1 MTRRSPG
8 RRWTPHRTLDVTV
21 PDVVRAPELAVL
33 ALLDQAL
40 RISAEALLAAQPAL
54 LGEPPS
60 WRVTSELL
68 AARRLLLCGA
78 RLARALLNYRSCVL
92 HAPDAE
98 DRGDHDRL
106 F

>member
-1 MTRRSPG
+1 MTRRAPG

-21 PDVVRAPELAVL
+21 PDVVRAPELAIL

-60 WRVTSELL
+60 WRVASELL
-68 AARRLLLCGA
+68 AARRLLLCA
-78 RLARALLNYRSCVL
+78 SRLSRAIVNYRSCVL

-98 DRGDHDRL
+98 DRDDHDRL